1 MLKKLR
7 TVKYKNSIKLF
18 VLICASLIS
27 TQALTDNLVDASDS
41 RIEILTEST
50 SITPGDELLIGFKF
64 TLNPGWHTYWENP
77 GDAGEGASIK
87 WNLPNDVNAS
97 EILWPGPQ
105 RIPVEPLMTF
115 GYEDEVVLLTKI
127 YTSEAT
133 IVPLNLNALVSWYTC
148 KEICIPQEAEVSIP
162 IKLGNKTPS
171 VSKAILDQTL
181 EEVPIQFEG
190 TYRVQRLED
199 SYILQGQLENQDQY
213 DSIYFFP
220 KDYGLTDYT
229 KDQFYEINKD
239 SFSLQIK
246 AAEIEIENRTF
257 EGVIAI
263 NRDEA
268 VSFIEINY
276 PLKAKPISQEFN
288 IFTLIFFAFLGGL
301 ILNIMPCVFPILS
314 IKILRF
320 VEQSGDST
328 YKTLQQGLLFSLG
341 VIVSFLA
348 IAALLVS
355 LKSGGESIGW
365 GYQLQS
371 PIVVSLLVYLF
382 VVLGYI
388 FMSNMVLGTSLA
400 RLSTISLGKGDSIES
415 FLTGV
420 LAVIVASPCTAPF
433 MGSAIGFALLQPSF
447 YSVLIFLGLGIG
459 FSLPYLVL
467 SAKPSL
473 LSFLPKPGQWMETF
487 KQFMAFPMWASAL
500 WLLWVLS
507 SQVNNQEVIQVLL
520 GSLLIIIGLWLV
532 EKNNSKTDW
541 IRWIVRLPFILLL
554 IFSLWLIPTSYS
566 DLDESKQNQLAYSPQ
581 LLEDLREENAL
592 VFLNFTADW
601 CITCK
606 VNESVALKTS
616 KVRKLLIDKDI
627 TYIEADW
634 TRKDPVISSALE
646 EYGRTGLPLYLLFPS
661 KGDPLIL
668 PEILTEDILL
678 SYLSEVQ

>member
-1 MLKKLR
+1 MP
-7 TVKYKNSIKLF
+7 TGSFGSPIVN
-18 VLICASLIS
+18 V
-27 TQALTDNLVDASDS
+27 SDS
-41 RIEILTEST
+41 RIEMLTESN
-50 SITPGDELLIGFKF
+50 SMNPGDELLVGFKF

-97 EILWPGPQ
+97 KILWPGPE
-105 RIPVEPLMTF
+105 RIPVDPLMTF
-115 GYEDEVVLLTKI
+115 GYENDVILLTKI
-127 YTSEAT
+127 YTLETTT
-133 IVPLNLNALVSWYTC
+133 IPVTLNAQVSWYTC

-162 IKLGNKTPS
+162 INLGNKTS
-171 VSKAILDQTL
+171 STSKGLLDQTL
-181 EEVPIQFEG
+181 QQIPVQFKG
-190 TYRVQRLED
+190 TYRVQKLD
-199 SYILQGQLENQDQY
+199 DTYVLQGEFENVDQY
-213 DSIYFFP
+213 DSMYFFP
-220 KDYGLTDYT
+220 KDYGLTNYT
-229 KDQFYEINKD
+229 ENQFYEINKN

-246 AAEIEIENRTF
+246 ASEIEIENKSF
-257 EGVIAI
+257 EGVV
-263 NRDEA
+263 A
-268 VSFIEINY
+268 VNKNEEITFIEIDY
-276 PLKAKPISQEFN
+276 PLITKDTSQEFN
-288 IFTLIFFAFLGGL
+288 ILTLIVFAFLGGL
-301 ILNIMPCVFPILS
+301 ILNVMPCVFPILS

-320 VEQSGDST
+320 VEQSRDSS

-341 VIVSFLA
+341 VIISFLT
-348 IAALLVS
+348 IAALLIA

-371 PIVVSLLVYLF
+371 PVVVSLLFYLF
-382 VVLGYI
+382 VVLGFI
-388 FMSNMVLGTSLA
+388 FMSNIVLGSSLA
-400 RLSTISLGKGDSIES
+400 RLSSISLNKSDSLES

-459 FSLPYLVL
+459 FSLPYLIL

-507 SQVNNQEVIQVLL
+507 NQVNNQEVIQVLL
-520 GSLLIIIGLWLV
+520 GALLITTGLWFI
-532 EKNNSKTDW
+532 EKNNSERNW
-541 IRWIVRLPFILLL
+541 VRWLMRLPFLLL
-554 IFSLWLIPTSYS
+554 FIFSLWLIPTSYS
-566 DLDESKQNQLAYSPQ
+566 DLDESKQEQLAYTPQ
-581 LLEDLREENAL
+581 LLEDLREENSI

-606 VNESVALKTS
+606 VNEAVALKTS
-616 KVRKLLIDKDI
+616 KVSKLLMDKNI

-634 TRKDPVISSALE
+634 TRKDPIISSTLE
-646 EYGRTGLPLYLLFPS
+646 QYGRTGLPLYLLFPS
-661 KGDPLIL
+661 EGDPLIL

-678 SYLSEVQ
+678 SYLTEVQ

>member
-1 MLKKLR
+1 MLIES
-7 TVKYKNSIKLF
+7 NSM
-18 VLICASLIS
+18 
-27 TQALTDNLVDASDS
+27 N
-41 RIEILTEST
+41 
-50 SITPGDELLIGFKF
+50 PGDEMLVGFKF

-87 WNLPNDVNAS
+87 WNLPNDVSAS
-97 EILWPGPQ
+97 EILWPGPE

-127 YTSEAT
+127 FTSKDTT
-133 IVPLNLNALVSWYTC
+133 IPLNLNALVSWYTC

-171 VSKAILDQTL
+171 ASKVILDQTL
-181 EEVPIQFEG
+181 EAVPTPFQG
-190 TYRVQRLED
+190 SYRVQRLED
-199 SYILQGQLENQDQY
+199 FYILQGQLENLDQY

-220 KDYGLTDYT
+220 KDYGLTNYT
-229 KDQFYEINKD
+229 DDQVYEINKD

-246 AAEIEIENRTF
+246 AAEIKIENNSF
-257 EGVIAI
+257 EGVIAVKK
-263 NRDEA
+263 DEK
-268 VSFIEINY
+268 VSFINVNY
-276 PLKAKPISQEFN
+276 PLISETNTQELN
-288 IFTLIFFAFLGGL
+288 IITLIFFAFIGGL

-320 VEQSGDST
+320 VEQSGNSN
-328 YKTLQQGLLFSLG
+328 YKALRQGLLFSLG
-341 VIVSFLA
+341 VILSFLA
-348 IAALLVS
+348 IAALLIS
-355 LKSGGESIGW
+355 LKSGGELIGW

-388 FMSNMVLGTSLA
+388 FMSNMVLGSSLA
-400 RLSTISLGKGDSIES
+400 RLSSISLGKSDSIES

-447 YSVLIFLGLGIG
+447 YSILIFLGLGIG

-473 LSFLPKPGQWMETF
+473 LNFLPKPGEWMETF

-520 GSLLIIIGLWLV
+520 GALLITSGLWLV
-532 EKNNSKTDW
+532 EKNKSETNW
-541 IRWIVRLPFILLL
+541 IRWIVRLPLILLL
-554 IFSLWLIPTSYS
+554 IFSFWLIPTTYS
-566 DLDESKQNQLAYSPQ
+566 DLDESEQGQLTYSPK
-581 LLEDLREENAL
+581 LLEDLREKNAL
-592 VFLNFTADW
+592 IFLNFTADW

-616 KVRKLLIDKDI
+616 KVRKVLIDKNI
-627 TYIEADW
+627 TYLEADW
-634 TRKDPVISSALE
+634 TRKDPIISRALE

-661 KGDPLIL
+661 TGEPLIL

-678 SYLSEVQ
+678 SYLTEVQ

>member
-1 MLKKLR
+1 MLRKLR
-7 TVKYKNSIKLF
+7 SFKYKNSIKLF
-18 VLICASLIS
+18 LLFCASLIS
-27 TQALTDNLVDASDS
+27 AGAFSNSIVDASDS
-41 RIEILTEST
+41 RIEILVESN
-50 SITPGDELLIGFKF
+50 SMKPGDDLLVGFKF

-87 WNLPNDVNAS
+87 WNLPNDVDAS
-97 EILWPGPQ
+97 KILWPGPE

-115 GYEDEVVLLTKI
+115 GYEDEVVLLSKI
-127 YTSEAT
+127 YTSETTT
-133 IVPLNLNALVSWYTC
+133 IPVTLNAQVSWYTC

-162 IKLGNKTPS
+162 IDLGNKTS
-171 VSKAILDQTL
+171 STSKGLLDKTL
-181 EEVPIQFEG
+181 EQIPEQFQG
-190 TYRVQRLED
+190 TYRVQKLDD
-199 SYILQGQLENQDQY
+199 SYILQGELEKMGQY
-213 DSIYFFP
+213 DSMYFFP
-220 KDYGLTDYT
+220 KDYGLTNYT
-229 KDQFYEINKD
+229 ENQIYEINKD

-246 AAEIEIENRTF
+246 ASEIEIKNKSF
-257 EGVIAI
+257 EGVIAV
-263 NRDEA
+263 NKNEE
-268 VSFIEINY
+268 VTFIEIDY
-276 PLKAKPISQEFN
+276 PLLTKNISQEFS
-288 IFTLIFFAFLGGL
+288 ILTLIIFAFLGGL
-301 ILNIMPCVFPILS
+301 ILNVMPCAFPILS
-314 IKILRF
+314 IKVLRF
-320 VEQSGDST
+320 VEQSRDST

-341 VIVSFLA
+341 VILSFIT
-348 IAALLVS
+348 IAALLIA

-371 PIVVSLLVYLF
+371 PVVVSLLFYLF
-382 VVLGYI
+382 VVLGFV
-388 FMSNMVLGTSLA
+388 FMSNIVLGGSLA
-400 RLSTISLGKGDSIES
+400 RLSSISFNKSDSLES

-447 YSVLIFLGLGIG
+447 YSILIFLGLGIG
-459 FSLPYLVL
+459 FSLPYLIL

-520 GSLLIIIGLWLV
+520 GALLITTGLWLI
-532 EKNNSKTDW
+532 EKNNSERDW
-541 IRWIVRLPFILLL
+541 VRWLMRLPFLLFF
-554 IFSLWLIPTSYS
+554 IFSLWLIPASYS
-566 DLDESKQNQLAYSPQ
+566 DLDEPKQNQLAYTPQ
-581 LLEDLREENAL
+581 LLKDLREENSL

-606 VNESVALKTS
+606 VNEAVALKTS
-616 KVRKLLIDKDI
+616 KVRKLIADKNI

-634 TRKDPVISSALE
+634 TRKDPIISSTLE
-646 EYGRTGLPLYLLFPS
+646 QYGRTGLPLYLLFPS